1 MLLLVTVPIPRR
13 RARAAS
19 CITAMPKA
27 SMQREVAVAVW
38 GLYDRP
44 CAQEKG
50 RNVRARRAA
59 KLAYTGT
66 SQITVI
72 IIALLQVELFRREF
86 NAIYFSKP

>member
-66 SQITVI
+66 SIRQAGLAAEVYGPG
-72 IIALLQVELFRREF
+72 ASM
-86 NAIYFSKP
+86 A